1 MAFVCLKSDE
11 HWKLLRGIWCHL
23 LWQMSSQWGSQ
34 KILQGLVSHELT
46 AYLSIF
52 NQFKLILSKACKPDN
67 FELNHSLKLSF
78 INIWGLHSNFVDF
91 ESSLESNSPDIF
103 ALCETN
109 LDGSIDSGNFSV
121 RGYLPLIWK
130 DSSTH
135 MHGLTVYVKEG
146 LAFAWGLSL
155 ENSTDSYL
163 CFWLALL
170 RLVSY
175 FFSLYISPSLS
186 LSMVFDLISSHIDQV
201 FSVNPS
207 INVFVFRDFKGSTHY
222 IFLCNPQKS
231 GTSRIFIAFL
241 QVTQKTLTK
250 DIFHWLEVITEILNF
265 I

>member
-1 MAFVCLKSDE
+1 MWRKD
-11 HWKLLRGIWCHL
+11 LL
-23 LWQMSSQWGSQ
+23 
-34 KILQGLVSHELT
+34 
-46 AYLSIF
+46 
-52 NQFKLILSKACKPDN
+52 
-67 FELNHSLKLSF
+67 
-78 INIWGLHSNFVDF
+78 
-91 ESSLESNSPDIF
+91 
-103 ALCETN
+103 
-109 LDGSIDSGNFSV
+109 
-121 RGYLPLIWK
+121 
-130 DSSTH
+130 
-135 MHGLTVYVKEG
+135 
-146 LAFAWGLSL
+146 FAWGLSL

-170 RLVSY
+170 HLVSY
-175 FFSLYISPSLS
+175 FFSLYISLSLS

-207 INVFVFRDFKGSTHY
+207 VNVFVFRDLKGSAQF